1 MPAPEVTKRLV
12 ARAALRAGGIDALAR
27 RIGIKPRLL
36 KRYLAGT
43 EPLPDSL
50 FLRIVDVIEGP
61 QAEPPE
67 KSD

>member
-12 ARAALRAGGIDALAR
+12 ARAVLRAGGLEALAR
-27 RIGIKPRLL
+27 KVGVKPRLL

-43 EPLPDSL
+43 EPLPDAL

-61 QAEPPE
+61 AADSPE
-67 KSD
+67 KPD

>member
-12 ARAALRAGGIDALAR
+12 ARAALRAGGMDALAR

-43 EPLPDSL
+43 DPLPDSI

-61 QAEPPE
+61 QAPPE
-67 KSD
+67 KPE